1 MKKENNIIINE
12 IENGLFLENVDDFDA
27 KHIFECGQC
36 FRWWKEEDGSY
47 TGIAYGKV
55 INVKSD
61 YENKEVT
68 ILNTDM
74 DEFRT
79 IWFDYFDLGRDYSK
93 IKIKLSADPIVKTA
107 IGYGEGIRILKQQP
121 WEVLVSYIISA
132 NNRIPMISKSVNILS
147 ELYGQAIEYN
157 GKVYYTFPNPNRLY
171 NADILDIEK
180 CRAGFRCKY
189 IKKAVE
195 MVKSGEIDL
204 NDISKMKIS
213 DARKELMKIPGIGI
227 KVADCILLF
236 SMQKHEA
243 YPVDVWVKRVTEHF
257 YFNRSAKVP
266 EIYEFADKKFGN
278 LAGFAQEYLF
288 YYARGLKIGKK

>member
-36 FRWWKEEDGSY
+36 FRWGKEEDGSY